1 MTRLAQSTSCQHRW
15 LMCTDNFIPPPLTPS
30 PFLSFFIWLFISC
43 PPASQPVTC
52 YLSTWSQLSAL
63 WLLASEWGSCLKAVL
78 ELYSERC
85 FCPLETLKIWDC
97 DSECATMRVCV
108 CVQQLWEDSVR
119 MSVFM
124 AHCTGT
130 AAQWLREPFTYT
142 DYVTSALLV
151 PPPLRQP
158 PPFSLPSSPPCMHTT
173 LLLYPLHLL

>member
-108 CVQQLWEDSVR
+108 CAATVR
-119 MSVFM
+119 RQCKNECIYGTLYG
-124 AHCTGT
+124 HCSTVT
-130 AAQWLREPFTYT
+130 ARTI
-142 DYVTSALLV
+142 
-151 PPPLRQP
+151 
-158 PPFSLPSSPPCMHTT
+158 HI
-173 LLLYPLHLL
+173 H